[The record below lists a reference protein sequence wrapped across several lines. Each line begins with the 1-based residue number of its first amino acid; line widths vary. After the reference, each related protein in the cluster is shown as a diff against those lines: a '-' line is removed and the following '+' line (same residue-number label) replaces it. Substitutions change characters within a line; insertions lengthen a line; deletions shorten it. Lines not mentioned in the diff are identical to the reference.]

1 MWVYGGMWGER
12 AHMSISFGLASSHNA
27 ALSLLSSNLEMI
39 FGSCIHVSAGHVKK
53 KQSKPPCFVFLFHTP
68 INIKTLT
75 HSGYRSRGWVTWW
88 FQQTIGSSFPF
99 LPLTINTHTAANNA
113 AKSNPV
119 INYHCWY
126 RSTDTEVHKLHFFPP
141 YLVLCKHCTH
151 LPHTYTLHAHKTVI
165 LLTALITPARAAEWY
180 GPWFTYKWIPSDG
193 LQEALILHS
202 EHFELMAT
210 AHHSLVRS
218 TLRIFC
224 HDGDC

>member
-1 MWVYGGMWGER
+1 MWGGR
-12 AHMSISFGLASSHNA
+12 AHMSISFGLASSRVA

-53 KQSKPPCFVFLFHTP
+53 KKKKKKQAPSLPLSLSHTP
-68 INIKTLT
+68 TNTETLT
-75 HSGYRSRGWVTWW
+75 HSGYPSRDWVTWW
-88 FQQTIGSSFPF
+88 FQQTIGLSFPF
-99 LPLTINTHTAANNA
+99 LPLTINTHTDANNA

-141 YLVLCKHCTH
+141 YLVLCKHYTH
-151 LPHTYTLHAHKTVI
+151 LPHTYTLRARKTVI
-165 LLTALITPARAAEWY
+165 LLTALITPAHAAEWY

-218 TLRIFC
+218 TLCIFC